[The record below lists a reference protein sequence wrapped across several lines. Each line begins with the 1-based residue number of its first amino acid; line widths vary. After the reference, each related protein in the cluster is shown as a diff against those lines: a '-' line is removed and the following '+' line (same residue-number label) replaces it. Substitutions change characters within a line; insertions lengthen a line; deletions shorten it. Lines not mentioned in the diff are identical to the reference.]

1 MRVIA
6 SAFKKDLSLFENL
19 SLHKRAIN
27 ALGNMGIKPLEIS
40 SSFNGEEELSL
51 LFPVPFPLLG
61 NVEKTQELYE
71 NIKNLFFLNF
81 SQKSI
86 LYIRENKEAF
96 LLFPSGEREFLG
108 KWKEVSKEVALREKS
123 FSSFL
128 GRFFITD
135 NCSYLKE
142 EINI

>member
-51 LFPVPFPLLG
+51 LFPFHF
-61 NVEKTQELYE
+61 
-71 NIKNLFFLNF
+71 LF
-81 SQKSI
+81 
-86 LYIRENKEAF
+86 
-96 LLFPSGEREFLG
+96 
-108 KWKEVSKEVALREKS
+108 
-123 FSSFL
+123 
-128 GRFFITD
+128 
-135 NCSYLKE
+135 
-142 EINI
+142 